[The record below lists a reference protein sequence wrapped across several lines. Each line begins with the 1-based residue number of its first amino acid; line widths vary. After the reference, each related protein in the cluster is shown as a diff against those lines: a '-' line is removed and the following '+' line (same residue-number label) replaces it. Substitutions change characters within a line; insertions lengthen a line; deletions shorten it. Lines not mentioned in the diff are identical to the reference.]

1 MDNQKIEKVIRPNC
15 PYCLSDN
22 VAWISWGMPSW
33 DDEFDKKLKNRQYIL
48 GGCLVSENSERWK
61 CNNCGKRF
69 GHSFYALYAHK
80 RKNKKAFDV
89 AEQTLYNEKSIKQ
102 SKICGCY
109 YCRKLFSPSDIKDWI
124 SDIGKEKTALCP
136 NCSMDNV
143 IGDGSGFSVTEDLLD
158 EMYNY
163 FYGTGDKDT
172 KTQ

>member
-22 VAWISWGMPSW
+22 VAWILWGRPSW
-33 DDEFDKKLKNRQYIL
+33 NDKLEKKLEHKEYVL
-48 GGCLVSENSERWK
+48 GGYIISKESERWE
-61 CNNCGKRF
+61 CNSCGKRF
-69 GHSFYALYAHK
+69 GKIIYPNPIRRSTKIYK
-80 RKNKKAFDV
+80 V
-89 AEQTLYNEKSIKQ
+89 AAQAVFNEKSISQ